1 MESKIDQSLDDIIK
15 KNKISKKGVARKLS
29 GGRSGGKGSKR
40 TKKVVKNHNGKP
52 QLKFRE
58 NENYFSSSEESA
70 KLKISNL
77 DFGVTADDLLE
88 LFSDFGTLK
97 STSLIKDKSG
107 QSLGSAN
114 VIFEKKNDAI
124 KAMKQLHGVP
134 LDGKLMKIQ
143 LIQAEI
149 MPQNGQMDKN
159 SPKRNFDNGKSKFKD
174 GRVTKTKNGSTK
186 KPVHGTKKE
195 VHGTKKEVH
204 GTKKIAKPT
213 AEDLDKELD
222 DYLGKKEDT
231 EKRITKTEIEQKPSE
246 KKGKK
251 KGGRG
256 AKKESEPKP
265 TAEDLDKEMDDYM
278 KARSK

>member
-29 GGRSGGKGSKR
+29 GGRSGAKGSKR
-40 TKKVVKNHNGKP
+40 TKKVVENHNPKP
-52 QLKFRE
+52 QLKFRK
-58 NENYFSSSEESA
+58 NGDYFSSSEPA

-107 QSLGSAN
+107 RSLGSAN

-124 KAMKQLHGVP
+124 KAMKEFHGVP

-149 MPQNGQMDKN
+149 MPKNGPRMDKN

-174 GRVTKTKNGSTK
+174 GRVAKTKNGSTK
-186 KPVHGTKKE
+186 KPVHGTKKPVHDKE
-195 VHGTKKEVH
+195 AHGTP
-204 GTKKIAKPT
+204 KIAKPT

-231 EKRITKTEIEQKPSE
+231 ENGITKTEIEQKPSE

-256 AKKESEPKP
+256 AKK
-265 TAEDLDKEMDDYM
+265 
-278 KARSK
+278 RV

>member
-15 KNKISKKGVARKLS
+15 KNKISKKGIAKKLS
-29 GGRSGGKGSKR
+29 GGRSGAKGSKR

-52 QLKFRE
+52 QLKFRK
-58 NENYFSSSEESA
+58 NGNYFSSSEPA

-107 QSLGSAN
+107 RSLGSAN

-143 LIQAEI
+143 LTQAKI
-149 MPQNGQMDKN
+149 MPKNGPRMDKN

-174 GRVTKTKNGSTK
+174 GRVAKPKNGSTKKLVHGTK
-186 KPVHGTKKE
+186 KPVHGTKKRLM
-195 VHGTKKEVH
+195 VPKKLPNPRLRTWIKNWMIIWRKKKTLKMVLPKLRLNKNLQKRRARKKVVVVPKKSLSLNPQPKIWTKKW
-204 GTKKIAKPT
+204 TI
-213 AEDLDKELD
+213 
-222 DYLGKKEDT
+222 
-231 EKRITKTEIEQKPSE
+231 I
-246 KKGKK
+246 
-251 KGGRG
+251 
-256 AKKESEPKP
+256 
-265 TAEDLDKEMDDYM
+265 
-278 KARSK
+278 